1 MQKKKKTFSFFNIGT
16 GKKTFRE
23 FYFNNI
29 FLIIILGL
37 LVFALILFYLDA
49 DIKMYGNSADA
60 VGQYVMAVA
69 TILGGSLV
77 ALGLWI
83 NNKRVLEQIRQN
95 NIAEKAQI
103 NTRFK
108 DAATLLGSENVSSIL
123 SGIYAL
129 HQIAVE
135 TYNGNDNQRGYV
147 GIVHDILCAF
157 IRENTQTVHNE
168 EKGKDWRV
176 NKKPTIVIQTILNVL
191 FKNEKEIYSD
201 LITDLSDCVF
211 EDLYL
216 DEANIVGI
224 DFSRTKFIKSNF
236 KQSNFHSCYLE
247 EAFIDE
253 VDFSM
258 CSFKNVVFDDSFI
271 RKSTFEDARFTTC
284 DFWETQQTHVKYDKA
299 SFTAIDFK
307 SSVLDQSV
315 SFRST
320 SLEQY
325 PLVEIVNN
333 SVNLTQKAE

>member
-29 FLIIILGL
+29 
-37 LVFALILFYLDA
+37 
-49 DIKMYGNSADA
+49 
-60 VGQYVMAVA
+60 
-69 TILGGSLV
+69 
-77 ALGLWI
+77 
-83 NNKRVLEQIRQN
+83 
-95 NIAEKAQI
+95 
-103 NTRFK
+103 
-108 DAATLLGSENVSSIL
+108 
-123 SGIYAL
+123 
-129 HQIAVE
+129 
-135 TYNGNDNQRGYV
+135 
-147 GIVHDILCAF
+147 
-157 IRENTQTVHNE
+157 
-168 EKGKDWRV
+168 
-176 NKKPTIVIQTILNVL
+176 
-191 FKNEKEIYSD
+191 
-201 LITDLSDCVF
+201 ITDLSDCVF
-211 EDLYL
+211 ENLYL

-247 EAFIDE
+247 DAFIDE

-258 CSFKNVVFDDSFI
+258 CSFNNVVFDDSFI
-271 RKSTFEDARFTTC
+271 RKSTFEGARFTTC

-325 PLVEIVNN
+325 PLIEIVNN